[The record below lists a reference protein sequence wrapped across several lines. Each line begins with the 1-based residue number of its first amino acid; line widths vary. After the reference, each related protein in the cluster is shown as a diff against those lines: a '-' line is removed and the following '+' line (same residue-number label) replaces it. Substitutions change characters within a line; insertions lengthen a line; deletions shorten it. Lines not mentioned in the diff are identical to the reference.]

1 LSPSVKIET
10 FYIFIIIFFKK
21 KKGKTMDILNTI
33 QSALGGGDKKDD
45 LISSILGLLG
55 GQGGLQNLIGQFTS
69 RGLGDVIGSW
79 VSTGKNLPVSG
90 DQLKNVLGNDTISN
104 LASKL
109 GMDSNA
115 LTSQLSNLL
124 PDVVDKLTP
133 DGKVPEGD
141 ILGQAS
147 DLLGGLFG
155 KK

>member
-1 LSPSVKIET
+1 
-10 FYIFIIIFFKK
+10 
-21 KKGKTMDILNTI
+21 MDILNTI
-33 QSALGGGDKKDD
+33 QSALGGGNKKDD
-45 LISSILGLLG
+45 LMSTVVGSLG

-69 RGLGDVIGSW
+69 KGLGNIVGSW

-90 DQLKNVLGNDTISN
+90 DQLQNVLGKDTIGN

-109 GMDSNA
+109 GMDSGA
-115 LTSQLSNLL
+115 LTSQLTNLL

-133 DGKVPEGD
+133 NGKVPEGD
-141 ILGQAS
+141 IMSQAT

>member
-1 LSPSVKIET
+1 
-10 FYIFIIIFFKK
+10 
-21 KKGKTMDILNTI
+21 MDILNTI

-45 LISSILGLLG
+45 LMSSVMGMLG
-55 GQGGLQNLIGQFTS
+55 GQGGLQNLISQFDAK
-69 RGLGDVIGSW
+69 GLGDVIGSW
-79 VSTGKNLPVSG
+79 VGTGKNMPISP
-90 DQLKNVLGNDTISN
+90 DQLKGVLGDDTVKNI
-104 LASKL
+104 ASKL
-109 GMDSNA
+109 GLDLNA

-141 ILGQAS
+141 LMSKAS